1 MISLA
6 ERVIL
11 MSFVRDW
18 YAATSNEY
26 TGEMQERLRRMS
38 RAAGEVFN
46 ELYGMYD
53 ERTGEGDA
61 AD

>member
-1 MISLA
+1 MISPA

-11 MSFVRDW
+11 MAFVRDW

-26 TGEMQERLRRMS
+26 TGETRELLRRMS
-38 RAAGEVFN
+38 GAAGEVCN
-46 ELYGMYD
+46 ELNGMYNASTD
-53 ERTGEGDA
+53 EDDA